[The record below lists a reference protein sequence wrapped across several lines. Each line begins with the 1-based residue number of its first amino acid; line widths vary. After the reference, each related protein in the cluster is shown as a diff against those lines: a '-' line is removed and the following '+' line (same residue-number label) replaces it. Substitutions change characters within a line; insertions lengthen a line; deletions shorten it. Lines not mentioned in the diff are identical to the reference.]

1 MKYYDGRPGSNP
13 LKVRIF
19 MREKGIELPTVT
31 LDLVAHEH
39 RTPEYLAINS
49 LGKLPAL
56 ILDDGTVITES
67 VAICRYLEALHP
79 EPALFGRSPAEQG
92 LVEMWCRRVE
102 WELSLPCVNVIRH
115 TAPFFADAVAQNRAY
130 ADDQR
135 QVAQQGFAWLDGEL
149 ADGRDFVAGD
159 AFSMADILLHTTMGN
174 ARMMRIDVPDGLT
187 NLHGVLGRIAQRE
200 SVVD

>member
-31 LDLVAHEH
+31 LDLMAHEH

-56 ILDDGTVITES
+56 VLDDGTVITES
-67 VAICRYLEALHP
+67 VAVCRYLEALHP
-79 EPALFGRSPAEQG
+79 EPPLFGRSPEEQA
-92 LVEMWCRRVE
+92 LVEMWCRRIE

-135 QVAQQGFAWLDGEL
+135 RVAREAFAWLDGEL
-149 ADGRDFVAGD
+149 ADGRNHVAGD

-174 ARMMRIDVPDGLT
+174 ARMMRIEVPDTLEH
-187 NLHGVLGRIAQRE
+187 LHALLGRIAQRE
-200 SVVD
+200 SVAD